1 MAGAPATDS
10 AAAATGAAA
19 VPLLLPL
26 DDAVAGG
33 GCWEDAAISLGLVGV
48 QLASAAYMVVLTPV
62 LALGLDPL
70 FLIAF
75 GSLCT
80 GILTVPFA
88 VKLERFELITRRH
101 GLFVI
106 FCTFADRSANP
117 GWTEQEEMAVGADQ
131 PALFP
136 VRRAGSGRVR
146 NPSNAAM
153 PMVCCCCSDPK

>member
-19 VPLLLPL
+19 VPLLLLL

-75 GSLCT
+75 GSLCI

-88 VKLERFELITRRH
+88 VKFERFELITDRH
-101 GLFVI
+101 GLVFV
-106 FCTFADRSANP
+106 FCTFADRSACKS
-117 GWTEQEEMAVGADQ
+117 GMDGVGRNG
-131 PALFP
+131 
-136 VRRAGSGRVR
+136 RRS
-146 NPSNAAM
+146 
-153 PMVCCCCSDPK
+153 

>member
-62 LALGLDPL
+62 LALG
-70 FLIAF
+70 
-75 GSLCT
+75 G
-80 GILTVPFA
+80 
-88 VKLERFELITRRH
+88 
-101 GLFVI
+101 
-106 FCTFADRSANP
+106 
-117 GWTEQEEMAVGADQ
+117 
-131 PALFP
+131 PALPHRLRKP
-136 VRRAGSGRVR
+136 VHRDPHRPLRRQAREV
-146 NPSNAAM
+146 
-153 PMVCCCCSDPK
+153 